1 MRTAFRFFLI
11 VTKSGHRGAAVL
23 GERMR
28 VWLTARGLAAQVVE
42 NIGATVPQA
51 VSTRECCLALVL
63 GGDGTI
69 LGVARRLL
77 GAGVPLLGVNLG
89 KVGFLAE
96 VAAARWEASLE
107 RLLAGEVT
115 VQERLALSFR
125 VERDGGTVYSGG
137 AVNDV
142 VINRGIL
149 ARVINLDLR
158 VGPERLGE
166 LRADGLIISTPTG
179 ATGYSVS
186 ARGPLVHPK
195 LDVYTVTPICPFL
208 NNLLPLVLPGDA
220 HLSVAVRDRTREVYL
235 TQDGQESYALR
246 AGDVVHVARAPGGM
260 LFASVEELSYYRK
273 LKAKGFIK
281 DQS

>member
-1 MRTAFRFFLI
+1 MHTALRSILI
-11 VTKSGHRGAAVL
+11 VTKSGHREAEAL

-28 VWLTARGLAAQVVE
+28 AWLAARGLSARVVE
-42 NIGATVPQA
+42 NTGDA
-51 VSTRECCLALVL
+51 VSLAVAGQECSLALVL

-77 GAGVPLLGVNLG
+77 GSGVPLLGVNLG

-96 VAAARWEASLE
+96 VAASRWEASLE
-107 RLLAGEVT
+107 RLLAGGVT

-125 VERDGGTVYSGG
+125 VEREGVTVHSGG

-158 VGPERLGE
+158 VGSERLGE
-166 LRADGLIISTPTG
+166 LRADGLIVSTPTG

-186 ARGPLVHPK
+186 ARGPLVHPQ
-195 LDVYTVTPICPFL
+195 LHVYTVTPICPFL
-208 NNLLPLVLPGDA
+208 NNLLPLVLPGEA
-220 HLSVAVRDRTREVYL
+220 RLSVTVRDRTNEVYL
-235 TQDGQESYALR
+235 TQDGQEGYALR
-246 AGDVVHVARAPGGM
+246 AGDVVHVERAPGGM
-260 LFASVEELSYYRK
+260 LFATIEELSYYRK